1 MPDMQ
6 AKLEFL
12 RAPQAYGQAEAA
24 VECIETHMSW
34 IFLVGERVFKLKK
47 PVCFPFLD
55 FRTLQAREFYCR
67 EEVRLNARMAPGVYL
82 GLAALQWHGGAFAL
96 APPAQLSAPADTV
109 DWLVSMRRLPLEQT
123 LLQRI
128 ADQGVARQDMAPLV
142 ELLTVFYQTAPP
154 APITGSDYVSSFQ
167 RAQRFNRAVLLHPPF
182 QLCQA
187 AAAIQRWDAALA
199 LGADLLRERASCQRV
214 VDGHGDL
221 RPDHVFLLHPPVV
234 IDCLEFNPALRQID
248 PFDELAYLGLE
259 CDMAGAPWLG
269 PYLHAALAQALHDD
283 PHPALAPLYT
293 THRALLRARLAVAH
307 LLDSHPHTPEKWQPL
322 AERYL
327 ARALAAAE
335 TFTSAMHHGSP

>member
-6 AKLEFL
+6 TRLEFL
-12 RAPQAYGQAEAA
+12 RAPGAYGQAGVA

-34 IFLVGERVFKLKK
+34 LFLVGERVFKLKK

-96 APPAQLSAPADTV
+96 VQQAPLPAPADTI
-109 DWLVSMRRLPLEQT
+109 DWLVAMRRLPLEQT

-128 ADQGVARQDMAPLV
+128 ADQRVARQDVAPLV
-142 ELLTVFYQTAPP
+142 ELLAAFYQTARPSP
-154 APITGSDYVSSFQ
+154 VTGSDYVAGFQ
-167 RAQRFNRAVLLHPPF
+167 RAQRFNRTVLLHPPF
-182 QLCQA
+182 QLRQA
-187 AAAIQRWDAALA
+187 AAAIERLDAALA
-199 LGADLLRERASCQRV
+199 LGTDLLRERASCQRI

-221 RPDHVFLLHPPVV
+221 RPDHVFLLPPPVV
-234 IDCLEFNPALRQID
+234 IDCLEFNPALRQVD
-248 PFDELAYLGLE
+248 PFDELAHLGLE
-259 CDMAGAPWLG
+259 CEMAGAPWLG
-269 PYLHAALAQALHDD
+269 PCLQGELAQALRDD
-283 PHPALAPLYT
+283 PHPALAHLYT

-307 LLDSHPHTPEKWQPL
+307 LLDRHPRTPEKWQPL

-327 ARALAAAE
+327 ARALVAAE
-335 TFTSAMHHGSP
+335 AFTSAMRHGSP

>member
-1 MPDMQ
+1 MPDME

-12 RAPQAYGQAEAA
+12 RAPRAYGQAETA

-96 APPAQLSAPADTV
+96 APPARLSAPADTI

-128 ADQGVARQDMAPLV
+128 ADRRITRQDIAPLV
-142 ELLTVFYQTAPP
+142 ELLAAFYKTAPLVP
-154 APITGSDYVSSFQ
+154 VTGTDYVACFQ
-167 RAQRFNRAVLLHPPF
+167 RAQQFNRAVLLHPPF
-182 QLCQA
+182 QLRQA
-187 AAAIQRWDAALA
+187 AAAIEGSDTALA
-199 LGADLLRERASCQRV
+199 LGTDLLRARASCQRV

-234 IDCLEFNPALRQID
+234 IDCLEFNPTLRQVD

-259 CDMAGAPWLG
+259 CEMAGAPWLG
-269 PYLHAALAQALHDD
+269 PCLHGELAQALHDT
-283 PHPALAPLYT
+283 PPPALAHLYT
-293 THRALLRARLAVAH
+293 AHRSLLRARLAVAH
-307 LLDSHPHTPEKWQPL
+307 LLDRHPRTPEKWQPL

-335 TFTSAMHHGSP
+335 TFTSTMRHGSP